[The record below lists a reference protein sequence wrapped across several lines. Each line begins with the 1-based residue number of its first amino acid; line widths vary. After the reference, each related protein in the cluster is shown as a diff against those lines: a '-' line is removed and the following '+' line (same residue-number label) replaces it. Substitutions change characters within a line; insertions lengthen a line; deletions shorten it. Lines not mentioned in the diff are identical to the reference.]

1 MVDNSDTRTFARAD
15 RVICTDAEGGRLAGV
30 VRRIFRNGSVLVD
43 VGRRGTRE
51 WLPDARMFDA
61 GKVTKA

>member
-1 MVDNSDTRTFARAD
+1 MMSTARTFAPGD
-15 RVICTDAEGGRLAGV
+15 RVICTDAEGKRLAGV
-30 VRRIFRNGSVLVD
+30 VLHVFRNGSVLVD